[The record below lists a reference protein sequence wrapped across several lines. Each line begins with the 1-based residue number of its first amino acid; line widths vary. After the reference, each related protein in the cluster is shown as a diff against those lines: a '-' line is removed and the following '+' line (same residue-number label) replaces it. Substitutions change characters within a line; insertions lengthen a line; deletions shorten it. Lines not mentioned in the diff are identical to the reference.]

1 MTKQRIGF
9 LLAFVFAFISSAHAG
24 DIAVRADLLY
34 PVSSAPIENGVV
46 IVRDGKISEIGSADS
61 IDIPDG
67 MQVVEASVVTPGLI
81 DAHSVIGLAGYLNQP
96 GDQDQL
102 ERSEA
107 IQPELRAIDAYNA
120 RETLIDWVR
129 GFGVT
134 TVHTGHAPGEIIAG
148 QTLIAKT
155 TGDTVEDAVIKP
167 VAMVAATLGE
177 GVVVRS
183 DGARKSPGNRSK
195 AIAMLRAE
203 LVKAKSY
210 REKLVA
216 ASNDDEKDAPD
227 RDLRM
232 EALAAVVTGEVPL
245 LITVHRHNDIM
256 SALRL
261 ADEFDIN
268 VVLDGAAESYLL
280 IDEIKA
286 AGVPVIL
293 HPAMARASGERENL
307 SFATAAKLIDA
318 GIPVAFQS
326 GYESYVPKTRVV
338 LFEAGITL
346 AHGVSFAQA
355 LAAVTIESA
364 KILGIADR
372 VGSLETGKDGDLAL
386 YDGDP
391 FEYTSHAIGTIIE
404 GVLVSE
410 SEATGTDGD

>member
-1 MTKQRIGF
+1 MMTKRITGL
-9 LLAFVFAFISSAHAG
+9 LLAITLTLVSAAHAA
-24 DIAVRADLLY
+24 DIAVRADMLY
-34 PVSSAPIENGVV
+34 PVTSAPIENAVV
-46 IVRDGKISEIGSADS
+46 IIRDGKIAQIGSADS
-61 IDIPDG
+61 IEIPDG
-67 MQVVEASVVTPGLI
+67 MQVVEASVVTPGLV
-81 DAHSVIGLAGYLNQP
+81 DAHSVVGLAGYLNQP

-102 ERSEA
+102 EHSEA

-120 RETLIDWVR
+120 REPLIKWIR
-129 GFGVT
+129 SFGVT

-167 VAMVAATLGE
+167 VAMLAATLGE
-177 GVVVRS
+177 GVVVEPG
-183 DGARKSPGNRSK
+183 GARKSPGNRSK

-203 LVKAKSY
+203 LLKAKIY
-210 REKLVA
+210 RDNGIA
-216 ASNDDEKDAPD
+216 ASKDDEKDAPD

-232 EALAAVVTGEVPL
+232 EALTGVLAGDTPL

-256 SALRL
+256 SALRI

-268 VVLDGAAESYLL
+268 IVLDGASESYLL

-293 HPAMARASGERENL
+293 HPAMARAWGEKENL
-307 SFATAAKLIDA
+307 SFTTAAKLINA
-318 GIPVAFQS
+318 GIPTAYQS

-346 AHGVSFAQA
+346 AHGVSFEQA
-355 LAAVTIESA
+355 LAAVTIEAA

-372 VGSLETGKDGDLAL
+372 VGSLEVGKDGDLAL

-391 FEYTSHAIGTIIE
+391 FEYTSHAVGTIIE
-404 GVLVSE
+404 GVLVSD
-410 SEATGTDGD
+410 TMN

>member
-1 MTKQRIGF
+1 MTRQTTSL
-9 LLAFVFAFISSAHAG
+9 LLAVVFSFTLAAHAD
-24 DIAVRADLLY
+24 DIAVRADMLY

-46 IVRDGKISEIGSADS
+46 IIRDGKISEIGPANR

-67 MQVVEASVVTPGLI
+67 MQVVEATVATPGLI
-81 DAHSVIGLAGYLNQP
+81 DAHSVVGLAGYLNQP

-107 IQPELRAIDAYNA
+107 MQPELRAIDAYNA
-120 RETLIDWVR
+120 REPLIEWVR

-155 TGDTVEDAVIKP
+155 SGDTVEDAVIVP

-203 LVKAKSY
+203 LIKAQSY
-210 REKLVA
+210 REKLIA
-216 ASNDDEKDAPD
+216 ADNDDEKDLPD

-232 EALAAVVTGEVPL
+232 EALAAVLADETPL

-256 SALRL
+256 SALRI

-293 HPAMARASGERENL
+293 HPAMARASGEKENL

-338 LFEAGITL
+338 LFEAGVTL
-346 AHGVSFAQA
+346 PHGVSFAEA
-355 LAAVTIESA
+355 LAAITIEPA
-364 KILGIADR
+364 QILGIADR
-372 VGSLETGKDGDLAL
+372 VGSLETGKDGDVAL

-391 FEYTSHAIGTIIE
+391 FEYTSHTIGTIIE

-410 SEATGTDGD
+410 SE